1 MDFFVISCYI
11 YICKEFYSYMMLYAH
26 FSEHNCFASIC
37 LIKHGISSKEL
48 LWNLQKKG
56 LEDYFLTGSSS
67 NLNGIH
73 VQFQRPGW
81 KMAPHKEGKS
91 TWGMGKDLDCPRSC
105 CDSHFDFKEMSFF
118 DLKLAIPIRS
128 YHIYHGLAPF
138 LLAIFLGLVA
148 RSSWTWASV
157 RPAAQTPPAAR
168 RAPSQSMRWRWQRP
182 WRRGMDWVPRTW
194 WVFPWQAMEKVVGK
208 GIVTAIGAF
217 PDEKII

>member
-1 MDFFVISCYI
+1 
-11 YICKEFYSYMMLYAH
+11 MLYAH

-128 YHIYHGLAPF
+128 YHGLPWFSPF
-138 LLAIFLGLVA
+138 FCWRFSWVLWPGRRGPGPLWDLLHRHPLRPGGRLRRVCAGAGRDRGEEGWIEFQGRGGSSPGRPWKRWWGRELLLPLGLFRMR
-148 RSSWTWASV
+148 RSSNREES
-157 RPAAQTPPAAR
+157 
-168 RAPSQSMRWRWQRP
+168 
-182 WRRGMDWVPRTW
+182 
-194 WVFPWQAMEKVVGK
+194 E
-208 GIVTAIGAF
+208 
-217 PDEKII
+217 

>member
-1 MDFFVISCYI
+1 M
-11 YICKEFYSYMMLYAH
+11 EPP
-26 FSEHNCFASIC
+26 
-37 LIKHGISSKEL
+37 
-48 LWNLQKKG
+48 KKG

-128 YHIYHGLAPF
+128 YHIYHGLGPF
-138 LLAIFLGLVA
+138 FAGDFLGSCGQVVVDLGLCETCCTDTPCGPAGAFAEYALALAETVA
-148 RSSWTWASV
+148 KRDGLSSK
-157 RPAAQTPPAAR
+157 
-168 RAPSQSMRWRWQRP
+168 
-182 WRRGMDWVPRTW
+182 D
-194 WVFPWQAMEKVVGK
+194 VVGLPLAGHGK
-208 GIVTAIGAF
+208 GGGEGNCYCHWGFSGWEDHLT
-217 PDEKII
+217 EKNQNRQ